1 MKFTLF
7 KIPNLVEKERREK
20 YCHWHDYFAWL
31 PTHIGYENGRSK
43 FAWLETIERRGSHCW
58 DDYKN
63 MPDWFDYRE
72 KGLSDENKKDC

>member
-7 KIPNLVEKERREK
+7 KTHCRVEKERREK
-20 YCHWHDYFAWL
+20 YCQWHDCFAWF
-31 PTHIGYENGRSK
+31 PIHIGFENGRSK

-58 DDYKN
+58 DNYRN

-72 KGLSDENKKDC
+72 KGLSDENKENR